1 MLLTRGADSCSEDDY
16 KRDPSFLAQQVGA
29 TECEQILAMHSRE
42 RADTLAQQAFEV
54 GRHVLV
60 VPWLV
65 MVYGICTSEGEARG
79 STFTPEDVQIPD
91 TMTSH
96 GTDDLYLDHVQIR
109 NSNARWQLMRTH

>member
-60 VPWLV
+60 IPWLV
-65 MVYGICTSEGEARG
+65 MVYGICTSEGVMYFRG
-79 STFTPEDVQIPD
+79 RSPRKYLYTRGQLTEGTSTA
-91 TMTSH
+91 
-96 GTDDLYLDHVQIR
+96 DLYLDHVQIR
-109 NSNARWQLMRTH
+109 NSKC